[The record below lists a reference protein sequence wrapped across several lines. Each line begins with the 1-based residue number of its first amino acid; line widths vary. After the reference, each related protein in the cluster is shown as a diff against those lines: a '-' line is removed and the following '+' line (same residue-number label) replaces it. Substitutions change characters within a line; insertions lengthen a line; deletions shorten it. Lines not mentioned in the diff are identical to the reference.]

1 MLEMKLESKDL
12 VGFVAY
18 LSEEIKN
25 LGFRLGK
32 TGPLDKKVER
42 QMKTDLL
49 NQFKEAA
56 ENAISNQSVQESLTN
71 TIHYLC
77 VLQGCYTGLE

>member
-1 MLEMKLESKDL
+1 MKLESRDL
-12 VGFVAY
+12 VGFMGL

-42 QMKTDLL
+42 QIKTDLL
-49 NQFKEAA
+49 DQFKEAVDS
-56 ENAISNQSVQESLTN
+56 AI
-71 TIHYLC
+71 
-77 VLQGCYTGLE
+77 

>member
-1 MLEMKLESKDL
+1 LKLESKDL
-12 VGFVAY
+12 VGFVGF

-42 QMKTDLL
+42 
-49 NQFKEAA
+49 
-56 ENAISNQSVQESLTN
+56 
-71 TIHYLC
+71 
-77 VLQGCYTGLE
+77 

>member
-49 NQFKEAA
+49 N
-56 ENAISNQSVQESLTN
+56 
-71 TIHYLC
+71 
-77 VLQGCYTGLE
+77 

>member
-1 MLEMKLESKDL
+1 MEKTITATLKKFQKHIREIFQTLELKLESNDL
-12 VGFVAY
+12 VGFVGF

-42 QMKTDLL
+42 
-49 NQFKEAA
+49 
-56 ENAISNQSVQESLTN
+56 
-71 TIHYLC
+71 
-77 VLQGCYTGLE
+77 